1 MDHPVRSASLT
12 EAIADV
18 AHPLDPLSAREIA
31 RAAAIIRAH
40 FPWGDDLR
48 VETIDIEEPPKELVR
63 NYVQGTPFPASSG
76 STSTGAA

>member
-18 AHPLDPLSAREIA
+18 AHPLNPLSAREIA
-31 RAAAIIRAH
+31 RAAEIIRAH

-48 VETIDIEEPPKELVR
+48 VETIDIEEPPRSSCATTSRELR
-63 NYVQGTPFPASSG
+63 SPASSG
-76 STSTGAA
+76 

>member
-18 AHPLDPLSAREIA
+18 AHPLDPLSAGEIA
-31 RAAAIIRAH
+31 RAAAIIHAH

-63 NYVQGTPFPASSG
+63 NYVQGPTQMVCAI
-76 STSTGAA
+76 